1 MSRVFF
7 DTNIFIYLL
16 EDYGELTGR
25 ARQLR
30 DRMRERRDE
39 VVTSTMTVG
48 EAMVRPLSLGDTVWA
63 SRYES
68 VFRSPGLVVLPFDRP
83 CSRRYGAIRAGKGV
97 KPPDAIQ
104 LACAAS
110 YGCNLFVTNDNR
122 LSKNR
127 IEGIDFIVSLE
138 QAVSII

>member
-1 MSRVFF
+1 MRRVFL

-16 EDYGELTGR
+16 EECGEVTHR
-25 ARQLR
+25 AIALL
-30 DRMRERRDE
+30 DGMKHRRDE
-39 VVTSTMTVG
+39 LVTSALTVG
-48 EAMVRPLSLGDTVWA
+48 ETLVKPLSLGDTVWA
-63 SRYES
+63 SRYEAL
-68 VFRSPGLVVLPFDRP
+68 FRSPGIAVLPFDRS
-83 CSRRYGAIRAGKGV
+83 CSKRFAVIRRDRRC

-104 LACAAS
+104 LPCAAS